1 MTLADNWLI
10 NLNCQRIC
18 VYAFQ
23 PTSSRHTNT
32 NLSGRRTCCRECV
45 GDETFSFVS
54 LSKVE
59 DSIKYSEFSAITS
72 TIENWIGSRILRHF
86 GNGISSDYYDEYVV
100 LVLLSL

>member
-1 MTLADNWLI
+1 M
-10 NLNCQRIC
+10 RVC
-18 VYAFQ
+18 V
-23 PTSSRHTNT
+23 PTNIIASHEYESEWSTNV
-32 NLSGRRTCCRECV
+32 LPRVCWRR
-45 GDETFSFVS
+45 TFSFVS